1 MITCYIVDDEAHAIQ
16 ILTRYVEQTPGLALV
31 GSADNPLQALQAIST
46 GQVSP
51 QVVFVDVDM
60 PQLSGIE
67 LAEFLS
73 PFSRLVF
80 TTAYEAYALQAF
92 DKNAVD
98 YLLKPITYERFLKTV
113 QRIQHSPPPFP
124 GQRAPESFFIKSE
137 VKGRITRIDL
147 KDVLYVEALENYV
160 RIHTLS
166 GKHITYLTMK
176 EMEAYLPKEHFL
188 RVHKSYI
195 VHTPYVRA
203 VEGNQIILDN
213 ADKLPLGALY
223 RAGFLAEVHA
233 RLWKSKRL
241 P

>member
-16 ILTRYVEQTPGLALV
+16 ILTRYVEQTPGLVLA
-31 GSADNPLQALQAIST
+31 GSEDNPLLALQAIST

-51 QVVFVDVDM
+51 QLVFVDVDM
-60 PQLSGIE
+60 PQLSGVE
-67 LAEFLS
+67 LAELLS
-73 PFSRLVF
+73 PFSRVVF

-113 QRIQHSPPPFP
+113 QRIQQSPSPLP
-124 GQRAPESFFIKSE
+124 GQGEQEFFFIKSE

-160 RIHTLS
+160 RIHTVQ

-176 EMEAYLPKEHFL
+176 EMEAYLPKADFL

-203 VEGNQIILDN
+203 VEGNQIMLDN
-213 ADKLPLGALY
+213 KDTIPLGAIY
-223 RAGFLAEVHA
+223 RAEFLAGVNA

>member
-16 ILTRYVEQTPGLALV
+16 ILARYVEQTPGLAVV

-46 GQVSP
+46 GQISP

-60 PQLSGIE
+60 PQLSGVE

-73 PFSRLVF
+73 PYSRIVF

-98 YLLKPITYERFLKTV
+98 YLLKPFTYERFLKTV
-113 QRIQHSPPPFP
+113 QRIQHTPTPASS
-124 GQRAPESFFIKSE
+124 QREQEYFFIKSE
-137 VKGRITRIDL
+137 VKGRVTRIDL
-147 KDVLYVEALENYV
+147 KDVLYVEALENYI
-160 RIHTLS
+160 RIHTVQ
-166 GKHITYLTMK
+166 GKHVTYLTMK

-203 VEGNQIILDN
+203 VEGNQIIVDN
-213 ADKLPLGALY
+213 KDTIPLGAIY
-223 RAGFLAEVHA
+223 RAEFLAEVHS